1 MDVVKHGQKA
11 VSLEDGPLAGHG
23 RYTFDK
29 RGLRMTQALAE
40 YNEYRQELIE
50 QSRKLVEEAR
60 GGEDGDTPN
69 PQDPP
74 SMDEF
79 GF

>member
-1 MDVVKHGQKA
+1 MA
-11 VSLEDGPLAGHG
+11 
-23 RYTFDK
+23 
-29 RGLRMTQALAE
+29 QALAE
-40 YNEYRQELIE
+40 YNEYRQELIA

-60 GGEDGDTPN
+60 RGEDADTPN

-74 SMDEF
+74 NMDEF

>member
-1 MDVVKHGQKA
+1 
-11 VSLEDGPLAGHG
+11 
-23 RYTFDK
+23 
-29 RGLRMTQALAE
+29 MTQALAE

-60 GGEDGDTPN
+60 RGEDTDTPN
-69 PQDPP
+69 PQDPQDSEAP
-74 SMDEF
+74 QDPQDPPNMEEF